1 MQYVL
6 TWFIS
11 GLVAGWLARV
21 AMKSKRDFGVLGDL
35 TVGSLGALVGGWLFK
50 RLGFAS
56 PDHYAANIFVS
67 VIGAAIL
74 LGSLRLLRRVWTVSG
89 LTPASGPTT
98 LSEELESRFRRLS
111 EFERRAFSAVLGKAP
126 KTKDPNQVFD
136 AQLTFGQRVAD
147 KIATFGGSW
156 TFIGIFFTGLI
167 AWMIINQEVLRPFD
181 PYPFILLNLVL
192 SCVAAM
198 QAPVIMMSQNR
209 QATKDRIDARSD
221 YEVNLRAEMEIL
233 SLHAK
238 LDALRE
244 LQWDQLLRRQEEQTE
259 VLRRLVAHLGLNTG
273 PSDLQEGE

>member
-1 MQYVL
+1 VPRP
-6 TWFIS
+6 T
-11 GLVAGWLARV
+11 A
-21 AMKSKRDFGVLGDL
+21 LGD
-35 TVGSLGALVGGWLFK
+35 
-50 RLGFAS
+50 
-56 PDHYAANIFVS
+56 
-67 VIGAAIL
+67 
-74 LGSLRLLRRVWTVSG
+74 
-89 LTPASGPTT
+89 
-98 LSEELESRFRRLS
+98 ELESRFRRLS
-111 EFERRAFSAVLGKAP
+111 EFERRAFSAVLGKPP

-136 AQLTFGQRVAD
+136 AQLTFGERVAD
-147 KIATFGGSW
+147 RIASFGGSW

-273 PSDLQEGE
+273 QADVHGREEP